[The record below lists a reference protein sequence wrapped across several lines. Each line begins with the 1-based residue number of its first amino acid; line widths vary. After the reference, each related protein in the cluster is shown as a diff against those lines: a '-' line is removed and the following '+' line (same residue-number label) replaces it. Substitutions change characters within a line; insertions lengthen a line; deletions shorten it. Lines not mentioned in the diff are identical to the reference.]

1 MHPILVSV
9 GARAF
14 AAMLRRAARGVAEA
28 AARTSGKVSSSAQVL
43 VTSVAKC
50 ESAGCA
56 SFRGN
61 AGARRGNSG
70 VSTSGDTTTTG
81 FAVKHTT
88 TSPATPPAPNPE
100 QLVRSGKTLEFA
112 QAAELVFSSH
122 GSGGLGLAWHA
133 WHFFAAC
140 LPAAAA
146 YAWAQHILAT
156 DPEIKRMVSEARDPE
171 GSFKIPN
178 ENSNRSYENGNTNTA
193 AKYGASTDDAGET
206 AASAQ
211 SIGDAVIDLRRRLAN
226 LESTLAEQQRRAGV
240 KVEHTGSIRGSTQHQ
255 NREKVK
261 EDSGFREKN
270 QAQTLNAK
278 NIWNSIRRTV
288 AKIGRRKG
296 IEEE

>member
-122 GSGGLGLAWHA
+122 GSGGLGL
-133 WHFFAAC
+133 
-140 LPAAAA
+140 AAA

-278 NIWNSIRRTV
+278 NIWSSIRRTV